1 VLISVLKC
9 KIHRATVTD
18 AQLHYQ
24 GSITID
30 RELMEHANLKPF
42 EKVMVVCL
50 DSGERL
56 ETYVIEGEF
65 KSGDIILNGAA
76 ARKIL
81 KGDKVIIMAFAAMD
95 EKEYGDYKPVI
106 VTVDEYNKIIREEY
120 KLKKDDDC

>member
-1 VLISVLKC
+1 MLISVLKC

-30 RELMEHANLKPF
+30 RELMEHAGLKPF
-42 EKVMVVCL
+42 EKVMVVSL

-56 ETYVIEGEF
+56 ETYVIEGEY

-81 KGDKVIIMAFAAMD
+81 KGDKVIIMAFTAMD
-95 EKEYGDYKPVI
+95 EKEYGNYKPAI
-106 VTVDEYNKIIREEY
+106 ITVDEYNKITRDEY

>member
-1 VLISVLKC
+1 MLISVLKC

-30 RELMEHANLKPF
+30 KDLMDHAGLKPF

-56 ETYVIEGEF
+56 ETYVIVGEC

-81 KGDKVIIMAFAAMD
+81 KGDKVIIMAFALMD
-95 EKEYGDYKPVI
+95 EKEYGAYKPVI
-106 VTVDEYNKIIREEY
+106 VTVDEHNKLISE
-120 KLKKDDDC
+120 KHGLKKDDDC

>member
-1 VLISVLKC
+1 MLISVLKC

-18 AQLHYQ
+18 AQLHYH

-42 EKVMVVCL
+42 EKVMVVCI

-56 ETYVIEGEF
+56 ETYVIVGKY

-95 EKEYGDYKPVI
+95 EKEYVNFKPVI
-106 VTVDEYNKIIREEY
+106 VTVDEQNKIIREEY
-120 KLKKDDDC
+120 ELNKDDDC

>member
-1 VLISVLKC
+1 MLISVLKC

-30 RELMEHANLKPF
+30 RELMEHASLKPF

-56 ETYVIEGEF
+56 ETYVIEGEY

-81 KGDKVIIMAFAAMD
+81 KGDTVIIMAFAAMD

-106 VTVDEYNKIIREEY
+106 VTVDEHNKIIREDYE
-120 KLKKDDDC
+120 LKKDDDC

>member
-1 VLISVLKC
+1 MLISVLKC

-18 AQLHYQ
+18 AQLHYH

-30 RELMEHANLKPF
+30 RELMDHAKLKPF
-42 EKVMVVCL
+42 EKVMVVSL

-56 ETYVIEGEF
+56 ETYVIEGEP

-81 KGDKVIIMAFAAMD
+81 KGDIVIIMAFAAMD
-95 EKEYGDYKPVI
+95 EKEYEDFKPVI
-106 VTVDEYNKIIREEY
+106 VAVDENNRIIQEKYE
-120 KLKKDDDC
+120 LKKDDDC

>member
-1 VLISVLKC
+1 MLISVLKC

-30 RELMEHANLKPF
+30 RELMEHASLKPF

-50 DSGERL
+50 GSGERL
-56 ETYVIEGEF
+56 ETYVIEGEY

-81 KGDKVIIMAFAAMD
+81 KGDTVIIMAFAAMD

-106 VTVDEYNKIIREEY
+106 VTVDEHNKIIREDYE
-120 KLKKDDDC
+120 LKKDDDC

>member
-1 VLISVLKC
+1 MLISVLKC

-42 EKVMVVCL
+42 EKVLVVCL

-56 ETYVIEGEF
+56 ETYVIEGEYG
-65 KSGDIILNGAA
+65 SGDIILNGAA

-81 KGDKVIIMAFAAMD
+81 KGDTVIIMAFAAMD
-95 EKEYGDYKPVI
+95 EKEYGDYKPII
-106 VTVDEYNKIIREEY
+106 VTVDGYNKIIREEY
-120 KLKKDDDC
+120 EIKKDDDC

>member
-1 VLISVLKC
+1 MLINVLKC

-18 AQLHYQ
+18 AQLHYH

-56 ETYVIEGEF
+56 ETYVIEGEY

-81 KGDKVIIMAFAAMD
+81 KGDKVIIMAFAAID
-95 EKEYGDYKPVI
+95 DKEYGDFKPVI
-106 VTVDEYNKIIREEY
+106 VAVDEQNKIIHKEY
-120 KLKKDDDC
+120 ELKKDDDC

>member
-1 VLISVLKC
+1 MLISVLKC
-9 KIHRATVTD
+9 KIHRATVTN

-30 RELMEHANLKPF
+30 RELMEHAKLKPF

-56 ETYVIEGEF
+56 ETYVIEGEYG
-65 KSGDIILNGAA
+65 SGDIILNGAA

-81 KGDKVIIMAFAAMD
+81 IGDTVIIMAFAAMD

-106 VTVDEYNKIIREEY
+106 VTVDGQNKIIREKDE
-120 KLKKDDDC
+120 LKKDDDC

>member
-1 VLISVLKC
+1 MFISVLKC

-18 AQLHYQ
+18 AQLHYL

-30 RELMEHANLKPF
+30 KKLMEHAGLKPF

-56 ETYVIEGEF
+56 ETYVIEGEYN
-65 KSGDIILNGAA
+65 KGDIILNGAA

-81 KGDKVIIMAFAAMD
+81 KGDKVIIMAFASMD

-106 VTVDEYNKIIREEY
+106 VTVDGQNQIIREEY
-120 KLKKDDDC
+120 ELKKDDDC

>member
-1 VLISVLKC
+1 MLINILKC

-18 AQLHYQ
+18 AQLHYH

-30 RELMEHANLKPF
+30 SELMRRADLKPF

-56 ETYVIEGEF
+56 ETYVIEG
-65 KSGDIILNGAA
+65 KSGDIIINGAA

-81 KGDKVIIMAFAAMD
+81 KGDIVIIMAFAAMD
-95 EKEYGDYKPVI
+95 EKEYGGHNPVI
-106 VTVDEYNKIIREEY
+106 LLVDKNNKITGEEHE
-120 KLKKDDDC
+120 LKKEDEC

>member
-1 VLISVLKC
+1 MLISVLKC

-30 RELMEHANLKPF
+30 RELMEHAKLKPF

-56 ETYVIEGEF
+56 ETYVIEGEYG
-65 KSGDIILNGAA
+65 SGDIILNGAA

-81 KGDKVIIMAFAAMD
+81 IGDTVIIMAFAAMD
-95 EKEYGDYKPVI
+95 EKEYGDHIPVI
-106 VTVDEYNKIIREEY
+106 VTVDGQNKIIREKYE
-120 KLKKDDDC
+120 LKKDDDC

>member
-1 VLISVLKC
+1 MLINVLKC

-18 AQLHYQ
+18 AQLHYH

-30 RELMEHANLKPF
+30 RKLMEHANLKPF

-56 ETYVIEGEF
+56 ETYVIEGEY

-95 EKEYGDYKPVI
+95 EKEYKDYKPVI
-106 VTVDEYNKIIREEY
+106 ILVDDNNKITNKGY
-120 KLKKDDDC
+120 GPKKEDEC

>member
-1 VLISVLKC
+1 MLINVLKC

-56 ETYVIEGEF
+56 ETYVIEGEYG
-65 KSGDIILNGAA
+65 SGDIILNGAA
-76 ARKIL
+76 ARKVL
-81 KGDKVIIMAFAAMD
+81 KGDTVIIMAFAAMD
-95 EKEYGDYKPVI
+95 EKEYMDHKPKI
-106 VTVDEYNKIIREEY
+106 VTVDRYNKIIREKYEF
-120 KLKKDDDC
+120 KKDDDC

>member
-1 VLISVLKC
+1 MLISVLKC

-18 AQLHYQ
+18 AQLHYH

-30 RELMEHANLKPF
+30 RELMDHASLKPF

-56 ETYVIEGEF
+56 ETYVIEGEY
-65 KSGDIILNGAA
+65 KSGDVILNGAA

-95 EKEYGDYKPVI
+95 DKEYEDFKPLI
-106 VTVDEYNKIIREEY
+106 VTVDEHNKIIRKEHE
-120 KLKKDDDC
+120 LTKDDDC

>member
-1 VLISVLKC
+1 MLISVLKC

-56 ETYVIEGEF
+56 ETYVIEGEYG
-65 KSGDIILNGAA
+65 SGDIILNGAA

-81 KGDKVIIMAFAAMD
+81 KGDTVIIMAFAAMD
-95 EKEYGDYKPVI
+95 EKEYGDYRPII
-106 VTVDEYNKIIREEY
+106 VTVDGHNKIIGEDYE
-120 KLKKDDDC
+120 LKKDDDC

>member
-1 VLISVLKC
+1 MLISVLKC

-56 ETYVIEGEF
+56 ETYVIEGEYG
-65 KSGDIILNGAA
+65 SGEIILNGAA

-81 KGDKVIIMAFAAMD
+81 KGDTVIIMAFAALD
-95 EKEYGDYKPVI
+95 EKEYMDYKPII
-106 VTVDEYNKIIREEY
+106 VTVDGRNKIIREKYEF
-120 KLKKDDDC
+120 KKDDDC

>member
-1 VLISVLKC
+1 MLINILKC

-56 ETYVIEGEF
+56 ETYVIEGGY

-76 ARKIL
+76 ARKIM
-81 KGDKVIIMAFAAMD
+81 KGDKVIIMAFATMD
-95 EKEYGDYKPVI
+95 EKEYEDFKPVI
-106 VTVDEYNKIIREEY
+106 VTVNENNKIVREEY
-120 KLKKDDDC
+120 ELKKDDDC

>member
-1 VLISVLKC
+1 MLISVLKC

-30 RELMEHANLKPF
+30 RELMEHAKLKPF

-56 ETYVIEGEF
+56 ETYVIEGEYG
-65 KSGDIILNGAA
+65 SGDIILNGAA

-81 KGDKVIIMAFAAMD
+81 IGDTVIIMAFAAMD

-106 VTVDEYNKIIREEY
+106 VTVDGQNKIIREKYE
-120 KLKKDDDC
+120 LKKDDDC

>member
-1 VLISVLKC
+1 MLINVLKC

-30 RELMEHANLKPF
+30 AELMEHANLKPF

-56 ETYVIEGEF
+56 ETYVIEGENG
-65 KSGDIILNGAA
+65 SGDIILNGAA

-95 EKEYGDYKPVI
+95 EKEYGNYKPVI
-106 VTVDEYNKIIREEY
+106 VTVNEYNKIIREEY
-120 KLKKDDDC
+120 ELKKDDDC

>member
-1 VLISVLKC
+1 MLINVLKC

-42 EKVMVVCL
+42 EKVLVVCL

-56 ETYVIEGEF
+56 ETYVIEGEYG
-65 KSGDIILNGAA
+65 SGDIILNGAA

-81 KGDKVIIMAFAAMD
+81 KGDTVIIMAFAAMD
-95 EKEYGDYKPVI
+95 EKEYGDYKPII
-106 VTVDEYNKIIREEY
+106 VTVDGYNKIIREEY
-120 KLKKDDDC
+120 EIKK

>member
-1 VLISVLKC
+1 MLINVLKC

-18 AQLHYQ
+18 AQLHYH

-56 ETYVIEGEF
+56 ETYVIEGEY

-95 EKEYGDYKPVI
+95 EKEYGDFKPVI
-106 VTVDEYNKIIREEY
+106 VAVDEHNKIIRKEY
-120 KLKKDDDC
+120 ELKKDDDC

>member
-1 VLISVLKC
+1 MLINVLKC

-30 RELMEHANLKPF
+30 RELMKHAGLKPF

-56 ETYVIEGEF
+56 ETYVIEGEY

-81 KGDKVIIMAFAAMD
+81 KGDTVIIMAFAAME

-106 VTVDEYNKIIREEY
+106 VTVDERNKIIREDYE
-120 KLKKDDDC
+120 LKKDDDC